1 MIGKATQVFT
11 LCALF
16 GAFGVFTLCPEPEPQ
31 PEPPIFADNRH
42 PDIPPPICTQECSW
56 VGDVW
61 TCVTICL

>member
-1 MIGKATQVFT
+1 MNKAAQILT

-16 GAFGVFTLCPEPEPQ
+16 GATGYHTLAPEPPPEPE
-31 PEPPIFADNRH
+31 EPIFADNRN